1 MGFLT
6 EEIFAPDLFRGH
18 VVVVTGGGT
27 GIGLAIAEE
36 FGSLGASLAI
46 CSRKEKNFKPAVE
59 YFQGKGYPCI
69 GASCDIREYEQVEEF
84 IETVLNEYGR
94 IDVLVNNAGGQFP
107 SPVENMSP
115 RGWATVINNNLNGTF
130 NVTFAA
136 AKKSMIP
143 NKKGCIVNI
152 VANMWNG
159 FPGLAHTGAAR
170 AGVVNLTMTLAVEWA
185 QYNIRVNAVAPGT
198 IATSGMRVY
207 PREVVE
213 MARQWIPLKRYGTA
227 REVALAVVFLASP
240 AASFITGTTL
250 RVDGGESIY
259 GTRWII
265 PDNEEAKKLSQE
277 ILQKVL
283 REAEES

>member
-1 MGFLT
+1 M
-6 EEIFAPDLFRGH
+6 EKFR
-18 VVVVTGGGT
+18 
-27 GIGLAIAEE
+27 E
-36 FGSLGASLAI
+36 
-46 CSRKEKNFKPAVE
+46 
-59 YFQGKGYPCI
+59 KGYTCV
-69 GASCDIREYEQVEEF
+69 GGRCDIREPEEIEKFVEM
-84 IETVLNEYGR
+84 VLNEYGK

-115 RGWATVINNNLNGTF
+115 KGWAAVINNNLNGTF
-130 NVTFAA
+130 NMTLAVAR
-136 AKKSMIP
+136 KSMIP
-143 NKKGCIVNI
+143 RKKGVIVNI

-170 AGVVNLTMTLAVEWA
+170 AGVVNLTMTLAIEWA

-240 AASFITGTTL
+240 AAEFITGATL

-265 PDNEEAKKLSQE
+265 PDNEEAKKFSQE
-277 ILQKVL
+277 ILKKAL
-283 REAEES
+283 EEE